1 MKKWML
7 YLYLSLS
14 LPCLTRAQQS
24 ALFSD
29 AAAVALGR
37 AGAASPHES
46 WWAGNPAAGVG
57 EEHGVLAMQTAMPYG
72 LPEWTVS
79 GLAVAKTFGTGH
91 WTLAMQTYGL
101 APEQRYLGLMAG
113 YGRMLNER
121 WALGVQFAS
130 LQEWVQGYG
139 VRTGLAVRAGL
150 QWQLREG
157 WRFGCI
163 WQPYVGGDFGA
174 ASLSLGVERSFD
186 DHLRLLLD
194 LQQTADAA
202 LPSWRMGLE
211 YAPVPALQLRLGLSL
226 QRRFTGFLRIHGGL
240 GYAFNHW
247 QLDVAAE
254 YHPYL
259 GFTPFINLQRKISTK
274 TGLGGANHLNS

>member
-14 LPCLTRAQQS
+14 LPCLIWAQQS

-37 AGAASPHES
+37 AVAASPRES

-57 EEHGVLAMQTAMPYG
+57 EVSGVLAMQTAMPYG

-79 GLAVAKTFGTGH
+79 GLAVAKAVGTGR

-113 YGRMLNER
+113 YGRQLNER
-121 WALGVQFAS
+121 WALGVQLAS

-139 VRTGLAVRAGL
+139 VRAGLAVKAGL
-150 QWQLREG
+150 QWQLSEG

-163 WQPYVGGDFGA
+163 WQPYVGSDFGA
-174 ASLSLGVERSFD
+174 AGLSLGVERSFEA
-186 DHLRLLLD
+186 HLRLLLD

-211 YAPVPALQLRLGLSL
+211 YAPIPALQLRLGLSL
-226 QRRFTGFLRIHGGL
+226 QRGLTGFLRVYAGA
-240 GYAFNHW
+240 GYAFAHW
-247 QLDVAAE
+247 QLDVATE
-254 YHPYL
+254 FHPYL
-259 GFTPFINLQRKISTK
+259 GFTPFLNLQRQISK
-274 TGLGGANHLNS
+274 RSGLGGASRLNH